1 MAHSISSKKRIRQ
14 NEKRRMRNRSERAAL
29 RSGIK
34 GTLDALVHSDA
45 KTAEAKLAALTKD
58 LDRQATR
65 GLIHK
70 NQAARRK
77 SRLARKL
84 NALKKK

>member
-14 NEKRRMRNRSERAAL
+14 NEKRRMRNRADRASLKTA
-29 RSGIK
+29 IK
-34 GTLDALVHSDA
+34 STVDALQHNDA
-45 KTAEAKLAALTKD
+45 KGAEGKLVALTKD